1 MIRNY
6 MLKSKNTLLEFLSLE
21 LSLLNIKYF
30 LLFRILKIKAMYL
43 CKRFLVLINIF
54 RILKGAV
61 SQDFRHFF
69 YKKKPPGLLMN
80 RQKSLAKSFVLAKI
94 FANICKNHVSA
105 SCWLWWHG
113 VRVVLDYTDTMS
125 VWSLTTWTL
134 CLRGHWLHRHSVS
147 LVVDYANV
155 SANSTTSL
163 TNCKLFY
170 FGKRKNIMTKK
181 LIWYCWKLF
190 VCLVMN

>member
-1 MIRNY
+1 
-6 MLKSKNTLLEFLSLE
+6 
-21 LSLLNIKYF
+21 
-30 LLFRILKIKAMYL
+30 MYL

-61 SQDFRHFF
+61 SRDFWPFF
-69 YKKKPPGLLMN
+69 IKKPPGPLMK

-94 FANICKNHVSA
+94 FANICKNRVSA
-105 SCWLWWHG
+105 SCCLQWHG

-155 SANSTTSL
+155 SANSTTTL

-170 FGKRKNIMTKK
+170 FGKRKNIMTKVTK
-181 LIWYCWKLF
+181 NLIWYCWKLF